1 MAVDGELVLFPDSLE
16 QVYTQASVNKQSKR
30 WSQLTETF
38 KKSYAHPPQFVARAP
53 GRVNI
58 IGEHIDYCGF
68 SVLPSAIEPD
78 LLIAT
83 SVEYADEASSDF
95 VSSDRTIQVQAINV
109 NRSYPEVSFDYQ
121 LSGKIPIDNGGWSD
135 YLKSAFNT
143 TLDHLRSS
151 SSHGGKV
158 RQPTS
163 IKFLID
169 GTVPA
174 GSGLS
179 SSAAIS
185 TASVLAVLYIH
196 QSANQH
202 IPKTLAAS
210 LAIASEQAC
219 GVSIGGMDQTASVFG
234 QPAKLL
240 HIEFTPT
247 IKVVPLELPGLPSTT
262 FIIANSLVT
271 SNKLDSAKEQYNLR
285 VVECRIANR
294 ILSDKLLKGKQPYP
308 KDLKEL
314 VELYSPKQSIP
325 HAIQLVLDNLSDAQL
340 LGGDEGLTQDAVLE
354 NLGIN
359 QTQFEAEILNG
370 MVVEP
375 RGGIFKPYNRAR
387 HVLTEA
393 LRVYRFREL
402 LEKTVDSGNREEVIL
417 SIGQLMNE
425 SQKSCR
431 EDYECSC
438 EALDELISI
447 AQTNGSLG
455 SRLTGA
461 GWGGSSVHLVRD
473 PDISKIIEALKSKY
487 YCIKFP
493 NLSTQELADACF
505 ATKPEGGAC
514 LFTNLKQAEDPE
526 YDFEADMALLKQEI
540 LASHHPSA
548 LKGLMKKL
556 RQVRSNTRLVPIA
569 K

>member
-1 MAVDGELVLFPDSLE
+1 MAVDGELVLFPSSLG
-16 QVYTQASVNKQSKR
+16 QVYTQISVTKQSTR
-30 WSQLTETF
+30 WTKLTETF
-38 KKSYAHPPQFVARAP
+38 KNSYAHPPQFVARAP

-78 LLIAT
+78 LLIAA
-83 SVEYADEASSDF
+83 SVEYANEPSDF
-95 VSSDRTIQVQAINV
+95 KSSNQHIQVQAINV
-109 NRSYPEVSFDYQ
+109 NRSYPEFSFSYAP
-121 LSGKIPIDNGGWSD
+121 SAKIPVGNGGWSD
-135 YLKSAFNT
+135 YMKSAFNT
-143 TLDHLRSS
+143 CLDHLRNSS
-151 SSHGGKV
+151 SSVEVHL
-158 RQPTS
+158 PTS
-163 IKFLID
+163 IKFLVD

-179 SSAAIS
+179 SSAAIT

-196 QSANQH
+196 QSAKQH
-202 IPKTLAAS
+202 IPKTIAAS
-210 LAIASEQAC
+210 LAIAAEQAC
-219 GVSIGGMDQTASVFG
+219 GVSVGGMDQTASVFG

-247 IKVVPLELPGLPSTT
+247 IKVVPLELPGLPPTT

-271 SNKLDSAKEQYNLR
+271 SKKLDSAKEQYNLR

-294 ILSDKLLKGKQPYP
+294 ILSDNLLKGKQPYP
-308 KDLKEL
+308 KDFKGLAEL
-314 VELYSPKQSIP
+314 FSPHQSTP
-325 HAIQLVLDNLSDAQL
+325 QAIQRVLDNLLEVKL
-340 LGGDEGLTQDAVLE
+340 LGGTEGLTQESVLE

-359 QTQFEAEILNG
+359 QEQFEAEILNG

-375 RGGIFKPYNRAR
+375 RGGIYKPYNRAR

-402 LEKTVDSGNREEVIL
+402 LENASDSHDPEEVIL
-417 SIGQLMNE
+417 SIGRLMNE

-438 EALDELISI
+438 DALDEMVSISKS
-447 AQTNGSLG
+447 NGSLG

-473 PDISKIIEALKSKY
+473 PDIEKIIEALKSQY
-487 YCIKFP
+487 YAIKFP
-493 NLSTQELADACF
+493 QLTTQQLADACF

-514 LFTNLKQAEDPE
+514 LFTS
-526 YDFEADMALLKQEI
+526 
-540 LASHHPSA
+540 LATPFS
-548 LKGLMKKL
+548 
-556 RQVRSNTRLVPIA
+556 
-569 K
+569 